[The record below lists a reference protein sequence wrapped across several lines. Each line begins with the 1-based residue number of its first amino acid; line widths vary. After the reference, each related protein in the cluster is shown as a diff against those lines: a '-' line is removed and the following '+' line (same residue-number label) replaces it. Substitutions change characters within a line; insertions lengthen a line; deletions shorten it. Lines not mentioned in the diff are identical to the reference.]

1 MRFHSVKLINFK
13 SIGDTDLSEIIIEPQ
28 ITAVIGKNE
37 SGKSNVIEGLSYI
50 NLLRNMNALF
60 IQDNINRTNVSYGG
74 KIKYIIE
81 LKPTSEEISTYG
93 DCADTEITID
103 SSGYSATGGIIEYYN
118 KVIGSKMTELIELI
132 KDNPFKLDRNSSNLL
147 IQQVQP
153 LKRTDPLNIP
163 QMVSA
168 LYQITTNYDNASIEI
183 RSSLDPIYSELI
195 ENWNRFIQILPTVFF
210 RNTNKILK
218 YKYTLEEVKN
228 ELNKPFSYP
237 YSLLSSLVGIIQIPI
252 QDFLTAVQSG
262 VNGNQ
267 TTIRNRIQRKIN
279 TNINKPFAAFYQ
291 AESVNLSVGFNEN
304 SVYFSIQSD
313 EGESLLLSERSNGLR
328 WYLNT
333 FIDTIANNIPN
344 QNVLYLFDEP
354 GTSLHVNAQKELLVL
369 FKDLADKG
377 NQIVYSTH
385 SPYMLNLEEEGLH
398 RIRAV
403 VKSQDG
409 FTSIYKTA
417 YDARIA
423 PESQRDTLAPIVNAL
438 GMRLEYT
445 IGPAKDKLNIV
456 TEGMSDYI
464 FLCTMAKLLQIDT
477 NKYSIIPCVGASNCI
492 SICCILQGWGC
503 SYIALFDYD
512 KEGVEKGGNHMRDKL
527 GLSYK
532 KQYCYVK
539 DVSESEIK
547 EKTYS
552 KDPYMIEDL
561 VLRSEIDRFYTENK
575 YSELNK
581 TLTAKLMCNDIE
593 AGTFVLSEESKTNFL
608 DLFNRIISYFDCD
621 N

>member
-168 LYQITTNYDNASIEI
+168 LFQITTKYDNASIEI

-195 ENWNRFIQILPTVFF
+195 ENWNRFIKLLPTVFY
-210 RNTNKILK
+210 RNSNKTLQYQYGLENVKKELSSSQSLLGHLVDLIKIDRQDFIAALQVPAPPNILSIRKRIEKNLEK
-218 YKYTLEEVKN
+218 Y
-228 ELNKPFSYP
+228 LNKPFS
-237 YSLLSSLVGIIQIPI
+237 L
-252 QDFLTAVQSG
+252 
-262 VNGNQ
+262 
-267 TTIRNRIQRKIN
+267 
-279 TNINKPFAAFYQ
+279 FYKT
-291 AESVNLSVGFNEN
+291 ESVKLSIEFEN
-304 SVYFSIQSD
+304 AMVYFTLQSD
-313 EGESLLLSERSNGLR
+313 DGESLALSERSNGLR
-328 WYLNT
+328 WYLDT
-333 FIDTIANNIPN
+333 FIDTQANNIPN

-369 FKDLADKG
+369 FKDLTDKG

-385 SPYMLNLEEEGLH
+385 SPYMLNLEEDGIH

-409 FTSIYKTA
+409 FTSIFKTA

-445 IGPAKDKLNIV
+445 IGPAKDKINIV

-512 KEGVEKGGNHMRDKL
+512 KEGVEKGGNHLRDKL
-527 GLSYK
+527 GLDYL

-539 DVSESEIK
+539 DVSELEIK

-552 KDPYMIEDL
+552 KHPYMIEDL
-561 VLRSEIDRFYTENK
+561 VLRSEIDRFYTEHN
-575 YSELNK
+575 YSELDK

-593 AGTFVLSEESKTNFL
+593 AGTFVLSEESKTNFM